1 MYGTFATIVE
11 NSFHTVWNS
20 PIDKRDLGLFWRG
33 MKKDIIH
40 PGYTYSKELK

>member
-1 MYGTFATIVE
+1 MEG
-11 NSFHTVWNS
+11 SDRKS
-20 PIDKRDLGLFWRG
+20 DLGLVWRG